1 MSMTEKSR
9 TYLNKEL
16 RNCFRNKKHAI
27 ERCNPE
33 SDAQNAEI
41 KAISEKISIIQF
53 LLRCMDAVEVMREGR
68 EGNEI

>member
-1 MSMTEKSR
+1 MIEKSR

-33 SDAQNAEI
+33 SEAQNAEI
-41 KAISEKISIIQF
+41 NAISEKISIIQF
-53 LLRCMDAVEVMREGR
+53 LLRCVDTVEMQEEREDY
-68 EGNEI
+68 NA